1 MTDFWLLPIHTQML
15 FVLIGLVLLAFVI
28 RLLVNLYDYITIG
41 TDRRLELKSKAK
53 HFWEKSA

>member
-1 MTDFWLLPIHTQML
+1 MTDFWLLPINTQML

-41 TDRRLELKSKAK
+41 TDRRFELKSKAK

>member
-28 RLLVNLYDYITIG
+28 RLLVNLYDCITIG
-41 TDRRLELKSKAK
+41 TDRRFELKSKVK